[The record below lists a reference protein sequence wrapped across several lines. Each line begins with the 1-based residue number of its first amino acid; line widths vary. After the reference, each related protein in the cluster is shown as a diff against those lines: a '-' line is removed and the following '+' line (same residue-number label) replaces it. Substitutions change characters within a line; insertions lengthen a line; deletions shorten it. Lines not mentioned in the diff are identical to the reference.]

1 MLPLLT
7 VPPLSFLCGY
17 RDPGSSEDQRE
28 PGREP
33 HSPDSADQAGS
44 INSKSI
50 DLWPK
55 SGQSGSHDT
64 ELCTK
69 PLEQTRQDWNR
80 QPGRNH
86 TVSCI
91 YHIACDC
98 LPHFPRKIFREG
110 AGDLVYPTPH
120 NFIFLAKHC

>member
-7 VPPLSFLCGY
+7 VPPSLSFLCGY

-55 SGQSGSHDT
+55 SGQSGSHDI

-69 PLEQTRQDWNR
+69 PLEQIRQDWNR
-80 QPGRNH
+80 QPG
-86 TVSCI
+86 
-91 YHIACDC
+91 
-98 LPHFPRKIFREG
+98 P
-110 AGDLVYPTPH
+110 
-120 NFIFLAKHC
+120 